1 MLLTV
6 FSINNIW
13 QLKVRDKILSRGS
26 VKMLRDNQQFNKSI
40 KSNSAFLDELRQK
53 IPEFFTATK
62 YDEEGN
68 EVESS
73 IFDNEK
79 FQQALMKQN
88 IDELSSGYRLDFIG
102 KNYAKKQAGER
113 PTTVIVPD
121 NDHNQKAENKNSK
134 NLFFTGDNLEV
145 LRHLQQNY
153 ATSVDFIY
161 IDPPYNTGS
170 DGFVYPDNF
179 EYSDDQLK
187 DMFGLNDDE
196 LKRLK
201 SIQGKATHSAWLT
214 FMYPRLYLAKK
225 VLKDTGVIF
234 VSIDDNEQ
242 ANLKLLMDE
251 VFGEGSLV
259 AELPTIMNLKGNQD
273 QFAFAGTHEY
283 TLVFAKNI
291 GSFTPNELSVDEE
304 TAVIDW
310 IEDSEGWYKQGAG
323 LVSTGKNSP
332 RVHRPNLWF
341 PILIDNELNILVPEK
356 KEVDKLYDSELKIFN
371 DSYAIELTEKYETS
385 GVEVIWPTVNSR
397 EASWRWG
404 YTTVKAKTDEI
415 IIKPGRNGY
424 SLYKKQRPSA
434 GDLPSS
440 KPKTLFYKPE
450 YSSGNGTNE
459 LKKYFGEE
467 RLFSSP
473 KPIRLI
479 KDMIQIGTRANENA
493 IILDFFA
500 GSSTAADAVMQLNA
514 EDSGNRHYIMCTL
527 PEPTFTTNSDGTETP
542 TKGGETAYNAGYK
555 SIDEISRERIIR
567 AADKIKEENP
577 LLAETQDLGFKH
589 YRIVPPTQ
597 ETLDKIDYDD
607 NLQLELFEDMI
618 DAFSSEKVGVVG
630 NADGFD
636 TILQTYL
643 AKDNYKFDV
652 PIEMVDFSGIQ
663 IPYVNNQRIYII
675 SNSWKAENTKVLVN
689 TIGKNGLSVQTIVV
703 YGYTLEME
711 SLRELEISLNQLE
724 NKVNLQVRY

>member
-1 MLLTV
+1 
-6 FSINNIW
+6 
-13 QLKVRDKILSRGS
+13 
-26 VKMLRDNQQFNKSI
+26 MLRDNQQFNESI

-53 IPEFFTATK
+53 MPEFFTATK

-68 EVESS
+68 IIESS
-73 IFDNEK
+73 AFDNDK
-79 FQQALMKQN
+79 FQQALKEHN

-121 NDHNQKAENKNSK
+121 NDHNQKEENKNSR

-153 ATSVDFIY
+153 ANSVDFIY

-187 DMFGLNDDE
+187 DMFALNEDE

-242 ANLKLLMDE
+242 ANLKLLMDG

-304 TAVIDW
+304 AAAIDW

-323 LVSTGKNSP
+323 LVSTGQNSP
-332 RVHRPNLWF
+332 RIHRPKLWF
-341 PILIDNELNILVPEK
+341 PIIIDNELNVSVPEK
-356 KEVDKLYDSELKIFN
+356 NEVDKLYDSELKIFN
-371 DSYAIELTEKYETS
+371 DNYAKELTEKYETA

-404 YTTVKAKTDEI
+404 YNAVKAKPDEI
-415 IIKPGRNGY
+415 IVKSGRNGY
-424 SLYKKQRPSA
+424 SLYKKQRPSV

-459 LKKYFGEE
+459 LKNYFGEE
-467 RLFSSP
+467 RLFSNP
-473 KPIRLI
+473 KPISLI
-479 KDMIQIGTRANENA
+479 RDMIQIGTSANKNA
-493 IILDFFA
+493 VILDFFA
-500 GSSTAADAVMQLNA
+500 GSSTTADAVMQLNTK
-514 EDSGNRHYIMCTL
+514 DKDGGNRQYIMCTL
-527 PEPTFTTNSDGTETP
+527 PEPTFTINSDGTEVP
-542 TKGGETAYNAGYK
+542 TKAGETAYKAGYK

-567 AADKIKEENP
+567 AANKIKEENP
-577 LLAETQDLGFKH
+577 LLTETQDFGFKH
-589 YRIVPPTQ
+589 YRVVPPTQ
-597 ETLDKIDYDD
+597 ETLEKIDYDD
-607 NLQLELFEDMI
+607 QLQLDLFDDMI
-618 DAFSSEKVGVVG
+618 DAFSSEKLGVAG

-636 TILQTYL
+636 TILHTYL

-652 PIEMVDFSGIQ
+652 PLQMKDFAGIQ
-663 IPYVNNQRIYII
+663 LPYVNNQRIYLIA
-675 SNSWKAENTKVLVN
+675 NNWRAENTRALVN
-689 TIGKNGLSVQTIVV
+689 AIGKNELVVQTIVV

-711 SLRELEISLNQLE
+711 SLRELEIALNQLE

>member
-1 MLLTV
+1 
-6 FSINNIW
+6 
-13 QLKVRDKILSRGS
+13 
-26 VKMLRDNQQFNKSI
+26 
-40 KSNSAFLDELRQK
+40 
-53 IPEFFTATK
+53 
-62 YDEEGN
+62 
-68 EVESS
+68 
-73 IFDNEK
+73 
-79 FQQALMKQN
+79 MKKN

-607 NLQLELFEDMI
+607 NLQLELFDDMI
-618 DAFSSEKVGVVG
+618 DAFSSEKLGVVG